1 MINEKII
8 IQKLND
14 DLESME
20 RNRNL
25 YADATN
31 LDDERTYWKA
41 YLSDSLSYYARYE
54 TILLFGYDVVKDD
67 SNKIIGLKSI
77 YEE

>member
-1 MINEKII
+1 MINEKIF

-20 RNRNL
+20 RNRNA

-31 LDDERTYWKA
+31 LDEEQLYWKS
-41 YLSDSLSYYARYE
+41 YLMDSLSYYVRYE
-54 TILLFGYDVVKDD
+54 TMLLFGYDVVKDD
-67 SNKIIGLKSI
+67 NNKIVCLKSV